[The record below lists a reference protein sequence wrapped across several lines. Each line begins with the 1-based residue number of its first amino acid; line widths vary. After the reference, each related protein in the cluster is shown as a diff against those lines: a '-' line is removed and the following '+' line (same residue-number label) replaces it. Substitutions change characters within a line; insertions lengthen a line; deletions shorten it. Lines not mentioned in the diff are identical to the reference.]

1 MPRWDK
7 IDKVNII
14 YNTVSLAQTG
24 TGMNHWITI
33 VLVIV
38 LAVWIAN
45 LIAHADQLSKNPTL
59 IKKYREG
66 KFDE

>member
-1 MPRWDK
+1 
-7 IDKVNII
+7 
-14 YNTVSLAQTG
+14 
-24 TGMNHWITI
+24 MNHWITI